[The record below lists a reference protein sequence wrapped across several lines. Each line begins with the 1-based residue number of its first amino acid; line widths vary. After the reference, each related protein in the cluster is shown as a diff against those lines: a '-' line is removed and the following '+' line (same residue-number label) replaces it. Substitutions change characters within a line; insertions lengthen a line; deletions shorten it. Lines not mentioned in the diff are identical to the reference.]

1 MKKKGGILMKQTDW
15 KILYASYHGV
25 AKRAVQLLSREA
37 GGLIIR
43 EPEVYSIYVL
53 PCEPE
58 GSDLSKNAFFVG
70 CYADSPAIRSFV
82 GAEEIP
88 EDGFLVRVVENPS
101 DPEGRF
107 VILTAHTEKEL
118 YYAVV
123 SFLDDYIPAFAPDH
137 CPNPMPDAIFDKPLP
152 PFSYTESPAFSTR
165 SVFTWGHS
173 FNDYRAYIENMA
185 RMKLNELIVWNDYL
199 PLNIDDIIEYAHSF
213 GIRVILGYSWGWR
226 EISNKAEVIT
236 EEELVALRE
245 KVVTQYRDVYSRT
258 NCDGIYFQSFTER
271 KEEIVSGKPIAR
283 IVTEFVNDAAA
294 ALFAIKPDLRLVFG
308 LHATSVKGWLSEI
321 ANVDPR
327 IEILWEDC
335 GAFPYSYSS
344 SVPKPDAFE
353 ETLEFTEKLLTLRGG
368 TGVGLV
374 FKGVMMLDWGRFAMQ
389 RGPYIM
395 GDNAGRIAAHDR
407 RIRGNA
413 WRRYAADWTLSGAWA
428 HKLLAFVRE
437 HKKSEVN
444 ICLAGTFDGGIY
456 LPEALAAQMLRRPY
470 ESFDTTLRRVMR
482 RSSLTVD

>member
-1 MKKKGGILMKQTDW
+1 MKQTEW
-15 KILYASYHGV
+15 KIIYASYTGV
-25 AKRAVQLLSREA
+25 GKRAVQLLSREA

-43 EPEVYSIYVL
+43 EPEVYSIYTL
-53 PCEPE
+53 PVEKEGCEV
-58 GSDLSKNAFFVG
+58 SKNAFFVG
-70 CYADSPAIRSFV
+70 CYDDSPTIRSFV
-82 GAEEIP
+82 GREEIP
-88 EDGFLVRVVENPS
+88 EDGFLVRIIENPA

-107 VILTAHTEKEL
+107 VLLCAHNEKEL

-123 SFLDDYIPAFAPDH
+123 SFLDDYIPVFAPGH
-137 CPNPMPDAIFDKPLP
+137 NPNRMPDLIFDSPLGLC
-152 PFSYTESPAFSTR
+152 SYTETPAFETR

-173 FNDYRAYIENMA
+173 FNSYRAYIENMA
-185 RMKLNELIVWNDYL
+185 RMKLNEVIIWNDYL
-199 PLNIDDIIEYAHSF
+199 PLNIDDVIEYAHSF

-294 ALFAIKPDLRLVFG
+294 ALFAIKPDLRLIFG

-344 SVPKPDAFE
+344 SAPKPDAFE

-395 GDNAGRIAAHDR
+395 GDNAARIAAHDR
-407 RIRGNA
+407 RIRANA
-413 WRRYAADWTLSGAWA
+413 WREYAADWTVSGEWA

-437 HKKSEVN
+437 HRQGAVN

-456 LPEALAAQMLRRPY
+456 LPEALSAQMMRRPN
-470 ESFDTTLRRVMR
+470 EDFATTLRRVMR
-482 RSSLTVD
+482 RPSLTVD